1 MQKMQ
6 GAGDDTT
13 TQTGNENYMSNIESN
28 PHTSGGGE
36 GNQKNYHGFQTNE
49 FFSFKNLK

>member
-1 MQKMQ
+1 MQ
-6 GAGDDTT
+6 GTSADTKNET
-13 TQTGNENYMSNIESN
+13 ANENGMSTIKPTSWR
-28 PHTSGGGE
+28 SGGGE